1 MAARILLPP
10 LLLFLLGSHC
20 LTGAATAAGRQLL
33 QLRRAG
39 DPNSQV
45 KFDFSPFLIEYKS
58 GRVKRLMGTDVVAAS
73 SDALTGVTSRDVAID
88 PSTGVAARLY
98 LPSFRPTAKLPV
110 LVYFHGGAFVVES
123 AFTPIYH
130 AYLNTL
136 VARAGVVAVSV
147 NYRLAPENPLP
158 AAYDDSWAA
167 LKWVLAATVAADGS
181 DPWLS
186 QYGDLSRLFL
196 AGDSA
201 GGNIAHNLALRA
213 GEEGLD
219 GGARIKGVALLDPYF
234 QGRSPVGA
242 DATDPAYLQSAART
256 WSFICAGKYPLNHPY
271 ADPLVLPPASW
282 QHLDASRVLV
292 TVSEHDRLSPWQRAY
307 YAALRGSGWPGE
319 AELYETPGEGH
330 VYFLTKLGSP
340 QALAEMAKLVAFI
353 NRD

>member
-1 MAARILLPP
+1 MAARILLP
-10 LLLFLLGSHC
+10 LLFFLLGSHR
-20 LTGAATAAGRQLL
+20 GAGEPAAAARRQL
-33 QLRRAG
+33 QMRRAG

-58 GRVKRLMGTDVVAAS
+58 GRVKRLMGTEVVAAS
-73 SDALTGVTSRDVAID
+73 ADALTGVTSRDVTID
-88 PSTGVAARLY
+88 PATGVSARLY
-98 LPSFRPTAKLPV
+98 LPSFRTSSRVPV

-123 AFTPIYH
+123 AFEPIYH
-130 AYLNTL
+130 SYLNTL
-136 VARAGVVAVSV
+136 AARAGVVAVSV
-147 NYRLAPENPLP
+147 NYRLAPEHPLP

-167 LKWVLAATVAADGS
+167 LKWVLANAAGS

-201 GGNIAHNLALRA
+201 GGNIAHNLALSA

-219 GGARIKGVALLDPYF
+219 GGAKIKGVALLDPYF

-242 DATDPAYLQSAART
+242 DAMDPAYLQSAART
-256 WSFICAGKYPLNHPY
+256 WSFICAGRYPINHPY
-271 ADPLVLPPASW
+271 ADPLVLPASSW
-282 QHLDASRVLV
+282 QRFGASRVLV
-292 TVSEHDRLSPWQRAY
+292 TVSELDRLSPWQRAY
-307 YAALRGSGWPGE
+307 YAALRGSGWPGQ

-330 VYFLTKLGSP
+330 VYFLTKLGTP

>member
-1 MAARILLPP
+1 MASRILLPLLV
-10 LLLFLLGSHC
+10 LLLLLGPHC
-20 LTGAATAAGRQLL
+20 STGAAARRQL
-33 QLRRAG
+33 QQARRAR

-45 KFDFSPFLIEYKS
+45 KFDFSPFLIQYKS

-73 SDALTGVTSRDVAID
+73 TDARTGVTSRDVTID

-98 LPSFRPTAKLPV
+98 LPSLRARAPV
-110 LVYFHGGAFVVES
+110 VVYFHGGAFVVES
-123 AFTPIYH
+123 AFTPVYH

-136 VARAGVVAVSV
+136 AASAGAVAVSV
-147 NYRLAPENPLP
+147 NYRLAPEHPLP

-167 LKWVLAATVAADGS
+167 LRWVLATAAS

-186 QYGDLSRLFL
+186 RYGDLSRLFL

-219 GGARIKGVALLDPYF
+219 GGGGGGARIKGVALLDPYF

-242 DATDPAYLQSAART
+242 DSTDPAYLQSAART
-256 WSFICAGKYPLNHPY
+256 WSFICAGRYPIDHPY
-271 ADPLVLPPASW
+271 VDPLLLPASSW
-282 QHLDASRVLV
+282 QRLGASRVLV
-292 TVSEHDRLSPWQRAY
+292 TVSGKDRLNPWQRAY
-307 YAALRGSGWPGE
+307 YAALRDSGWPGE

-340 QALAEMAKLVAFI
+340 HALAEMAKLVAFI
-353 NRD
+353 KRD

>member
-1 MAARILLPP
+1 MASPSRILILLP
-10 LLLFLLGSHC
+10 LLFLLLGSHC
-20 LTGAATAAGRQLL
+20 STGAAARRQLL
-33 QLRRAG
+33 RAG
-39 DPNSQV
+39 DPSSQV
-45 KFDFSPFLIEYKS
+45 KFDFSPFLIEYKN
-58 GRVKRLMGTDVVAAS
+58 GRVKRLMGTNVVAAS
-73 SDALTGVTSRDVAID
+73 SDALTGVTSRDVTID

-98 LPSFRPTAKLPV
+98 LPSFRASTRVPV

-136 VARAGVVAVSV
+136 AARAGVVAVSV
-147 NYRLAPENPLP
+147 NYRLAPEHPLP

-167 LKWVLAATVAADGS
+167 LKWVLASAAAGSGS

-242 DATDPAYLQSAART
+242 DSTDPAYLQSAART
-256 WSFICAGKYPLNHPY
+256 WNFICAGRYPINHPY
-271 ADPLVLPPASW
+271 ADPLLLPASSW
-282 QHLDASRVLV
+282 QHLGASRVLV
-292 TVSEHDRLSPWQRAY
+292 TVSGQDRLSPWQRAY
-307 YAALRGSGWPGE
+307 YAALRGSAWPGE

-330 VYFLTKLGSP
+330 VYFLTKLSSP

-353 NRD
+353 NRDD

>member
-1 MAARILLPP
+1 MAARILLP

-20 LTGAATAAGRQLL
+20 WSGAAAAGRRQLL
-33 QLRRAG
+33 QARRAG

-73 SDALTGVTSRDVAID
+73 SDALTGVTSRDVVID

-98 LPSFRPTAKLPV
+98 LPSFRGGARVPV

-136 VARAGVVAVSV
+136 AARAGVVAVSV
-147 NYRLAPENPLP
+147 NYRLAPEHPLP

-167 LKWVLAATVAADGS
+167 VRWVLANAAGS

-256 WSFICAGKYPLNHPY
+256 WSFICAGRYPITHPY
-271 ADPLVLPPASW
+271 ADPLVLPAASW
-282 QHLDASRVLV
+282 QHLGASRVLV
-292 TVSEHDRLSPWQRAY
+292 TVSERDRLSPWQRAY

>member
-1 MAARILLPP
+1 MVASRILLP
-10 LLLFLLGSHC
+10 LLLSLFLGSHC
-20 LTGAATAAGRQLL
+20 CTGAAAAKRQLL
-33 QLRRAG
+33 QARRAG
-39 DPNSQV
+39 DPSSQSQV
-45 KFDFSPFLIEYKS
+45 KFDFSPFLIEYKN
-58 GRVKRLMGTDVVAAS
+58 GRVKRLMGTNVVAAS
-73 SDALTGVTSRDVAID
+73 SDALTGVTSRDVTID
-88 PSTGVAARLY
+88 ASTGVAARLY
-98 LPSFRPTAKLPV
+98 LPSFRASARVPV

-136 VARAGVVAVSV
+136 AARAGVVAVSV
-147 NYRLAPENPLP
+147 NYRLAPEHPLP

-167 LKWVLAATVAADGS
+167 LRWVLASAAAS
-181 DPWLS
+181 DPWLA

-242 DATDPAYLQSAART
+242 ESADPAYLQSAART
-256 WSFICAGKYPLNHPY
+256 WSFICAGRYPINHPY
-271 ADPLVLPPASW
+271 ADPLLLPASSW
-282 QHLDASRVLV
+282 QHLGASRVLV
-292 TVSEHDRLSPWQRAY
+292 TVSGQDRLSPWQRGY
-307 YAALRGSGWPGE
+307 YAALQGSGWPGE

>member
-1 MAARILLPP
+1 
-10 LLLFLLGSHC
+10 
-20 LTGAATAAGRQLL
+20 
-33 QLRRAG
+33 
-39 DPNSQV
+39 
-45 KFDFSPFLIEYKS
+45 
-58 GRVKRLMGTDVVAAS
+58 MGTDVVAAS

-88 PSTGVAARLY
+88 PSTGVSARLY
-98 LPSFRPTAKLPV
+98 LPSFRPAARVPV

-136 VARAGVVAVSV
+136 AARAGVVAVSV
-147 NYRLAPENPLP
+147 NYRLAPEHPLP

-167 LKWVLAATVAADGS
+167 LKWVLANAAGS

-219 GGARIKGVALLDPYF
+219 GDARIKGVALLDPYF
-234 QGRSPVGA
+234 QGRSP
-242 DATDPAYLQSAART
+242 SAART
-256 WSFICAGKYPLNHPY
+256 WSFICAGKYPINHPY
-271 ADPLVLPPASW
+271 ADPLVLPASSW
-282 QHLDASRVLV
+282 QHLGASRVLV
-292 TVSEHDRLSPWQRAY
+292 TVSEQDRLSPWQRAY
-307 YAALRGSGWPGE
+307 YAALKGSGWPGE
-319 AELYETPGEGH
+319 AELYETPGESH

>member
-1 MAARILLPP
+1 MPAA
-10 LLLFLLGSHC
+10 
-20 LTGAATAAGRQLL
+20 AADPDTEVQADFFPMV
-33 QLRRAG
+33 RR
-39 DPNSQV
+39 
-45 KFDFSPFLIEYKS
+45 YRS
-58 GRVKRLMGTDVVAAS
+58 GRVERFMNMAPVPAGADPATGVVSKDVVVDPA
-73 SDALTGVTSRDVAID
+73 TGVW
-88 PSTGVAARLY
+88 ARLF
-98 LPSFRPTAKLPV
+98 LPPGTPPGAKLPV
-110 LVYFHGGAFVVES
+110 VVYYHGGAFVVGS
-123 AFTPIYH
+123 AADPFTH
-130 AYLNTL
+130 SYLNAL
-136 VARAGVVAVSV
+136 AAEAGVLAVAPE
-147 NYRLAPENPLP
+147 YRLAPEHPLP

-167 LKWVLAATVAADGS
+167 VRWVLANAAGS

-256 WSFICAGKYPLNHPY
+256 WSFICAGRYPITHPY
-271 ADPLVLPPASW
+271 ADPLVLPAASW
-282 QHLDASRVLV
+282 QHLGASRVLV
-292 TVSEHDRLSPWQRAY
+292 TVSERDRLSPWQRAY

>member
-1 MAARILLPP
+1 DAPPAQAA
-10 LLLFLLGSHC
+10 
-20 LTGAATAAGRQLL
+20 
-33 QLRRAG
+33 
-39 DPNSQV
+39 
-45 KFDFSPFLIEYKS
+45 
-58 GRVKRLMGTDVVAAS
+58 
-73 SDALTGVTSRDVAID
+73 
-88 PSTGVAARLY
+88 
-98 LPSFRPTAKLPV
+98 
-110 LVYFHGGAFVVES
+110 
-123 AFTPIYH
+123 
-130 AYLNTL
+130 
-136 VARAGVVAVSV
+136 VARSV
-147 NYRLAPENPLP
+147 REHPLP

-167 LKWVLAATVAADGS
+167 LRWVLASAADGS

-256 WSFICAGKYPLNHPY
+256 WSFICAGRYPINHPY
-271 ADPLVLPPASW
+271 ADPLVLPASSW
-282 QHLDASRVLV
+282 QHLGASRVLV
-292 TVSEHDRLSPWQRAY
+292 TVSEQDRLSPWQRAY
-307 YAALRGSGWPGE
+307 YTALRGSRWPGE

>member
-1 MAARILLPP
+1 MAARILL
-10 LLLFLLGSHC
+10 FLLCASHC
-20 LTGAATAAGRQLL
+20 WTGGAASGRRRLL
-33 QLRRAG
+33 QQPRRAG

-73 SDALTGVTSRDVAID
+73 SDPLTGVTSRDAVVDA
-88 PSTGVAARLY
+88 SAGVSARLY
-98 LPSFRPTAKLPV
+98 LPSLRDSARAPV

-130 AYLNTL
+130 AYLNAL
-136 VARAGVVAVSV
+136 ASRAGAVAVSV
-147 NYRLAPENPLP
+147 NYRLAPEHPLP
-158 AAYDDSWAA
+158 AAYDDAWAA
-167 LKWVLAATVAADGS
+167 LRWVLAGS
-181 DPWLS
+181 DPWLA

-219 GGARIKGVALLDPYF
+219 GGARIRGVALLDPYF

-242 DATDPAYLQSAART
+242 DAVDPAYLQSAART
-256 WSFICAGKYPLNHPY
+256 WSFICAGRYPINHPY

-292 TVSEHDRLSPWQRAY
+292 TVSEQDRLSPWQRAY
-307 YAALRGSGWPGE
+307 YAALRASGWPGD

-340 QALAEMAKLVAFI
+340 QALAEMAKLVDFI